1 MATVE
6 DLLDLGSEAPVPN
19 ISEVSLNAGNRGLD
33 ALEKPVAK
41 VNKLDGDD
49 VTMRQSAASTDRQSE
64 EDSASLASAATYTVR
79 TEPQLRPGG
88 TFTLRKSRLRQPT
101 PLQPGMPISSGASQ
115 LAKSTPNLLA
125 AEDKPPKARPKQPPA
140 SLSPA
145 DGALSKAKSR
155 SVTSLPAGHRSR
167 TVPPGRSPISP
178 KNYPVHSCTG
188 AASRRGS
195 ESRHPSGGG
204 SGERM
209 IDAPPR
215 IETRGSRQRQRQ
227 QQLYGTKPPWATDED
242 FEADWTT
249 SARPFYP
256 AGDASSAGGSGEPV
270 RMRRLKA
277 ARELYKSPQ
286 SRSQYS
292 GSVDNLLRQA
302 ESEAA
307 VSSSANALTS
317 PSPTRQSPSR
327 QQQHLNR
334 RKAQQQQQQH
344 GRAVPTSETTASQTP
359 RSLTRSEPDLRR
371 SLSDDSLNG
380 EEAAAVKHGDE
391 AGVTCGTSPPVRKAN
406 ASTATSPVQTEAA
419 QSVTHATQTVPDP
432 QPSSQQQAVSPIG
445 GGYSTSLQFSP
456 PAAKRQTFNRTKMAP
471 GLRPADD
478 KKYQPAPRQSRQHKA
493 GREPSQSNTTTSGYR
508 SGGSSPQ
515 RPPQLAPQK
524 ISTKRQ
530 RSMDE
535 DSLTEDASADTE
547 FIRPERAG
555 QQVSFVHERNSA
567 AHFVLTQPVDQVV
580 AASSS
585 GGDAHTDS
593 ASRVGPLHPPAIA
606 HFGRRLRTQNS
617 AGSLDDDEA
626 AVAENLAPSSH
637 DGTSQDGTSLEDEA
651 AGAAATEYGRQP
663 QAQPRPPLKI
673 EHPYKKVVL
682 VRKPQRHSS
691 GPGSDKSF
699 SNSSDVMVLPDKVR
713 KDRSVTDINLDEIFG
728 TSPAPRPSEKLP
740 EDHEVNQ
747 RIQYWLKKNIYFQ
760 TSEPEAAQHQQPVME
775 VLVQQEEDAPASE
788 DPAAGPVVSSVEYP
802 IRKFQPLRFG
812 YISPG
817 VSPAVPAETASD
829 EDADANEELDAEPSF
844 EVLRHTL
851 IYPEPDRQAR
861 DAAEQQQQQPESFWY
876 AENSSPR
883 NLSYTYNAAPSDSNP
898 IRTGKV
904 RALAS
909 RFQEQQ
915 QPAKSRAAYHQQLRR
930 TPAPPQQQQ
939 PPAQP
944 SSSHDA
950 IVNQLRRYQQQTH
963 HQQQQQPPPSQ
974 AGLRGSDSKTFY
986 FGDKSLVSKRE
997 EREHWASRYFNR
1009 PNIEIIGRLG
1019 TDTDASQDGSQSDDA
1034 EKLNAPAAAAATPD
1048 ELQLLTE
1055 QALIAAEILSSED
1068 DSDLT
1073 ALAAAEVAVSAKTC
1087 VTIRAA
1093 VSPSL
1098 DRETAATDSK
1108 QPEQRLESED
1118 TQQQVAALGICKC
1131 QCIAE
1136 IQLSEVQLAALFSFV
1151 VWGVNLPALLTC
1163 PAACWLPAACLL
1175 ACRPFVNALPGC
1187 RVPSFAAR
1195 ACACLAVL
1203 WPPTPP
1209 SAPPLARSNRTAAE
1223 EESGGEDQPPL
1234 ESVGDEESAEE
1245 AVAIATESA
1254 NGDEFGSRMSSGNG
1268 SVGQGQSSASS
1279 SRWQQQRQ
1287 SASNPFGR
1295 GPASSLFRHNST
1307 ASCSRGSYI
1316 ETMGFWSENLVPDTE
1331 PDCLCG
1337 SLVRGGG
1344 ADSCKMCHG
1353 RVYPMERL
1361 TSDGQVY
1368 HKSCYRCYKCKR
1380 QL

>member
-1 MATVE
+1 
-6 DLLDLGSEAPVPN
+6 
-19 ISEVSLNAGNRGLD
+19 
-33 ALEKPVAK
+33 
-41 VNKLDGDD
+41 
-49 VTMRQSAASTDRQSE
+49 
-64 EDSASLASAATYTVR
+64 
-79 TEPQLRPGG
+79 
-88 TFTLRKSRLRQPT
+88 
-101 PLQPGMPISSGASQ
+101 
-115 LAKSTPNLLA
+115 
-125 AEDKPPKARPKQPPA
+125 
-140 SLSPA
+140 
-145 DGALSKAKSR
+145 
-155 SVTSLPAGHRSR
+155 
-167 TVPPGRSPISP
+167 
-178 KNYPVHSCTG
+178 
-188 AASRRGS
+188 
-195 ESRHPSGGG
+195 
-204 SGERM
+204 
-209 IDAPPR
+209 
-215 IETRGSRQRQRQ
+215 
-227 QQLYGTKPPWATDED
+227 
-242 FEADWTT
+242 
-249 SARPFYP
+249 
-256 AGDASSAGGSGEPV
+256 
-270 RMRRLKA
+270 
-277 ARELYKSPQ
+277 
-286 SRSQYS
+286 
-292 GSVDNLLRQA
+292 
-302 ESEAA
+302 
-307 VSSSANALTS
+307 
-317 PSPTRQSPSR
+317 
-327 QQQHLNR
+327 
-334 RKAQQQQQQH
+334 
-344 GRAVPTSETTASQTP
+344 
-359 RSLTRSEPDLRR
+359 
-371 SLSDDSLNG
+371 
-380 EEAAAVKHGDE
+380 AAAVKHGDE

-406 ASTATSPVQTEAA
+406 ASTVTSPVQTEAA

-432 QPSSQQQAVSPIG
+432 QPSSQQQAVSPMG

-471 GLRPADD
+471 GLRPAAD
-478 KKYQPAPRQSRQHKA
+478 KKYQPAPRVQPSIIRPANAGKQQSRQHKA

-524 ISTKRQ
+524 IRHERQ

-547 FIRPERAG
+547 FIRPEQAAKPRPADVVDGALRHLQAG

-617 AGSLDDDEA
+617 AGSLDEDEA

-651 AGAAATEYGRQP
+651 AGAAATEYGHQP

-817 VSPAVPAETASD
+817 VSPAAPAETASD

-844 EVLRHTL
+844 EVLMHTL

-876 AENSSPR
+876 AGNSSPR

-915 QPAKSRAAYHQQLRR
+915 QPAESRAAYHQQLRR
-930 TPAPPQQQQ
+930 TPAPPQQQQQ

-950 IVNQLRRYQQQTH
+950 IVNQLRRYQQQTQQ
-963 HQQQQQPPPSQ
+963 QQQQQPPPSQ
-974 AGLRGSDSKTFY
+974 GRPPVTSSSKPTASGSDSKTFY

-1034 EKLNAPAAAAATPD
+1034 EKLNAPAAAAATLD

-1087 VTIRAA
+1087 LTIRAA

-1098 DRETAATDSK
+1098 DRVGEG
-1108 QPEQRLESED
+1108 QRILPGH
-1118 TQQQVAALGICKC
+1118 ALRHGCC
-1131 QCIAE
+1131 PS
-1136 IQLSEVQLAALFSFV
+1136 LSPL
-1151 VWGVNLPALLTC
+1151 
-1163 PAACWLPAACLL
+1163 
-1175 ACRPFVNALPGC
+1175 ALP
-1187 RVPSFAAR
+1187 
-1195 ACACLAVL
+1195 CAYLFFYFFPCCQPDQTHRL
-1203 WPPTPP
+1203 
-1209 SAPPLARSNRTAAE
+1209 RRTA
-1223 EESGGEDQPPL
+1223 
-1234 ESVGDEESAEE
+1234 
-1245 AVAIATESA
+1245 
-1254 NGDEFGSRMSSGNG
+1254 
-1268 SVGQGQSSASS
+1268 
-1279 SRWQQQRQ
+1279 
-1287 SASNPFGR
+1287 
-1295 GPASSLFRHNST
+1295 
-1307 ASCSRGSYI
+1307 
-1316 ETMGFWSENLVPDTE
+1316 
-1331 PDCLCG
+1331 
-1337 SLVRGGG
+1337 
-1344 ADSCKMCHG
+1344 
-1353 RVYPMERL
+1353 
-1361 TSDGQVY
+1361 
-1368 HKSCYRCYKCKR
+1368 
-1380 QL
+1380 

>member
-307 VSSSANALTS
+307 VSSSANASTS

-471 GLRPADD
+471 GLRPAAD
-478 KKYQPAPRQSRQHKA
+478 KKYQPAPRVQPSIIRPANAGKQQSRQHKA

-524 ISTKRQ
+524 IQART
-530 RSMDE
+530 MDE

-547 FIRPERAG
+547 FIRPEQAAKPRPADVVDGALRHLQAG

-817 VSPAVPAETASD
+817 VSPAAPAETASD

-861 DAAEQQQQQPESFWY
+861 DAAEQQQQQPESFC
-876 AENSSPR
+876 
-883 NLSYTYNAAPSDSNP
+883 
-898 IRTGKV
+898 
-904 RALAS
+904 
-909 RFQEQQ
+909 
-915 QPAKSRAAYHQQLRR
+915 
-930 TPAPPQQQQ
+930 
-939 PPAQP
+939 
-944 SSSHDA
+944 
-950 IVNQLRRYQQQTH
+950 
-963 HQQQQQPPPSQ
+963 
-974 AGLRGSDSKTFY
+974 
-986 FGDKSLVSKRE
+986 KRE

-1151 VWGVNLPALLTC
+1151 V
-1163 PAACWLPAACLL
+1163 
-1175 ACRPFVNALPGC
+1175 
-1187 RVPSFAAR
+1187 
-1195 ACACLAVL
+1195 ACACVAVL

-1234 ESVGDEESAEE
+1234 ESVGAEESAEE

-1287 SASNPFGR
+1287 SASNPFGG

-1380 QL
+1380 QLSVGNFAIMDDRLYCQPHYIELFRLKGSYRFHDSAGVP